1 MIDDGLVEVTPDR
14 IEVTPLG
21 RLLVRNIAMSFDAYL
36 GASATR
42 FSRTV

>member
-1 MIDDGLVEVTPDR
+1 
-14 IEVTPLG
+14 VTPLG

-36 GASATR
+36 GANVNR